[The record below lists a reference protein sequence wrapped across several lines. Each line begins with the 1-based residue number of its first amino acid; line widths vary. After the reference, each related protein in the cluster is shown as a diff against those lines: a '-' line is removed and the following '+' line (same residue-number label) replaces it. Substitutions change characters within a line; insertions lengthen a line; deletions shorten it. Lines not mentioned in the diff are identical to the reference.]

1 MAMFEEFSNF
11 VSEIMQS
18 NSRNHKVAT
27 LQKYKDSE
35 AVKFYLEFVFN
46 PYVTTGLNK
55 RKLSKDVLPD
65 FSFVGEPEKLLNW
78 LRENNTGRDEAV
90 SKVKGTKT
98 YMTEEQQQL
107 LDKVICKNLPIGIET
122 GTINKVMPG
131 LIPVFS
137 IMLANKYFDNPE
149 VVEGR
154 SFTITTKIDGGRII
168 ALKQNGEVKFY
179 TRAGQLYEGLV
190 DLEKEMQEIMPDNIM
205 LDGEIMLLNRKGLD
219 NKAQYK
225 QTMMI
230 TRKIGEKHGVKM
242 LVFDGMPA
250 SHFCERKKVLRY
262 EDRRASL
269 ETIFSTLHTE
279 FFELLPA
286 LYRGSE
292 TSRIKELLDEQVAK
306 GEEGV
311 MVNMNDEP
319 YSFDRTNALLKVKK
333 MKDLDLK
340 VVRLEEGSNQNAG
353 KLGAFVVEYK
363 GCEVRVGS
371 GISKEIREKVWAN
384 KEEYIGVT
392 ISVQYFEETTN
403 QAGGVSLRFPVFL
416 DFRPELD

>member
-1 MAMFEEFSNF
+1 MSMFEEFSNF

-27 LQKYKDSE
+27 LLKYKDSS
-35 AVKFYLEFVFN
+35 AVQFYLEFVFN

-55 RKLSKDVLPD
+55 KKLAKPVLPD
-65 FSFVGEPEKLLNW
+65 FTFIGEPEKLLTW
-78 LRENNTGRDEAV
+78 LRVNNTGRDEAV
-90 SKVKGTKT
+90 AKVRGTKT
-98 YMTEEQQQL
+98 YMTEEQEQL
-107 LDKVICKNLPIGIET
+107 LDKVICKNMPIGIEPP
-122 GTINKVMPG
+122 TINKVMPG

-137 IMLANKYFDNPE
+137 VMLANKYFDNPE

-179 TRAGQLYEGLV
+179 TRAGQEYEGLV
-190 DLEKEMQEIMPDNIM
+190 DLEKEMQEKLPDNTM
-205 LDGEIMLLNRKGLD
+205 LDGEIMLLDRKGLD

-230 TRKIGEKHGVKM
+230 TRRDGEKHGVKM

-250 SHFCERKKVLRY
+250 NHFVCRYKSFPYEVRREVLRRVF
-262 EDRRASL
+262 EEVDL
-269 ETIFSTLHTE
+269 K

-286 LYRGSE
+286 LYTGKDTTMVTKLLE
-292 TSRIKELLDEQVAK
+292 EQTSR

-311 MVNMNDEP
+311 MINMNDEP

-333 MKDLDLK
+333 MKDLDLT

-384 KEEYIGVT
+384 KEDYIGIT

-403 QAGGVSLRFPVFL
+403 QSGGVSLRFPVFL
-416 DFRPELD
+416 DFRTDK